1 MFLPTVRADTF
12 QEIIN
17 CFYLKTFRN
26 RHRRNRRVFETI
38 SAMALFAVEMDMDVI
53 ILIVMMTVA

>member
-26 RHRRNRRVFETI
+26 RHRRYRRIFEAV
-38 SAMALFAVEMDMDVI
+38 SAMALFAVEMDMVVI
-53 ILIVMMTVA
+53 ILIVMMSLA